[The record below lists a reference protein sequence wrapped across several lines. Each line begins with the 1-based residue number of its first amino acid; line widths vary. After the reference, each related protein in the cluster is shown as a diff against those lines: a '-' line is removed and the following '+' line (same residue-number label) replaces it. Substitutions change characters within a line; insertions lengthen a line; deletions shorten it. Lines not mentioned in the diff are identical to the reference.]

1 MYIDDS
7 KVERLITKMISMLT
21 TVGLTPLSHPLFP
34 ILVIH
39 ERRLF
44 DSIRGRATPETLDE
58 TIRVAATI
66 VECYSTLLCYG
77 HPPRGHALAAL
88 GKYLA
93 IDVPATPA
101 NWNQKHTFPPYG
113 PPRLKLAYETL
124 LKARD
129 ELLVG
134 FGTANEGG
142 LYGKMVRDLI
152 IPLERELGVWDQGI
166 RNVLEDTLRSQAK

>member
-1 MYIDDS
+1 
-7 KVERLITKMISMLT
+7 MLT
-21 TVGLTPLSHPLFP
+21 SVGLTPSSHPLLP

-44 DSIRGRATPETLDE
+44 DSIRAHSTPDTLDTETLDE
-58 TIRVAATI
+58 TIRAAATI
-66 VECYSTLLCYG
+66 AECYSTLLCYG

-101 NWNQKHTFPPYG
+101 DWAQKRTFPPYG
-113 PPRLKLAYETL
+113 PQRLKLAYETL

-142 LYGKMVRDLI
+142 KYGKMVRDLI
-152 IPLERELGVWDQGI
+152 IPLEKELGVWNQGI